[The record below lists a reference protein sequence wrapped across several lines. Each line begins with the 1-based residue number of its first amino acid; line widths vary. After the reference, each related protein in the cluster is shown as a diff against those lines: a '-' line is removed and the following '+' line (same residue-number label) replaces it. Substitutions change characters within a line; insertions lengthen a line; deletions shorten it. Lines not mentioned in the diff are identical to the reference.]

1 MSNLRTKLLW
11 PEVGIWAML
20 LGTLAANVGLAF
32 VPLGSLNVVLSLSL
46 AAIMA
51 GLVSVLFMELDRAVA
66 SLRIAAA
73 AGPICL
79 LVMLLLTFSDLV
91 TR

>member
-1 MSNLRTKLLW
+1 M
-11 PEVGIWAML
+11 
-20 LGTLAANVGLAF
+20 GLAF

-66 SLRIAAA
+66 SLR
-73 AGPICL
+73 L
-79 LVMLLLTFSDLV
+79 LRRQVRFACS
-91 TR
+91 